1 MSLLQLWRAW
11 SIKYLKEKARITF
24 GGGAID
30 GRLVHNPKSRFLPHH
45 PAIFRVQALL
55 FGCVDETATLQ
66 GHFYDTPKRPPNAS
80 ISGAALLFEC
90 VDETATLLDHFP
102 ISTLPPQMEKRLRL
116 QAQTQLASS
125 SSTRIVPSSTKS
137 TQRSSQLHSTVL
149 LQKSLSYQPPLSRL
163 GPSFLKLYHTM
174 DIVDV

>member
-1 MSLLQLWRAW
+1 MILDGFQRSKEPLLVSLLQLWRAW

-30 GRLVHNPKSRFLPHH
+30 GRLVHNPKSRFLPHD

-55 FGCVDETATLQ
+55 FG
-66 GHFYDTPKRPPNAS
+66 
-80 ISGAALLFEC
+80 C

-125 SSTRIVPSSTKS
+125 LSTRIVPSSTKS
-137 TQRSSQLHSTVL
+137 IQRSSQLHSTVL
-149 LQKSLSYQPPLSRL
+149 LQKSLSYQPPLGRL
-163 GPSFLKLYHTM
+163 GPSFLKLYYTI
-174 DIVDV
+174 DIADV